1 MKKILSLLL
10 AVVMVFGLMTAAFAA
25 DADLAGKT
33 VVLHTNDVHGQVDLY
48 AKVAALKK
56 DYEAKGADVILVD
69 AGDYAQGTPY
79 VSDSQGKTAIELMN
93 AAGYDVVTLGNH
105 EFDYG
110 YANLQTIMKDAKF
123 KVVCNIKYNGKLAF
137 DASYVVETKGGLK
150 VGFLGLTTPETST
163 KAHPAK
169 IKGVTFMA
177 QNALYSFATQEAADL
192 KAGGSDVVIAL
203 THLGVDPESKP
214 NRSTDLYANAKGID
228 FIIDGHSHTKMTE
241 GENGEPIQSTE
252 TKLKYVGVVVID
264 NATKKIES
272 NELIQ
277 LDGYANEDADTK
289 AAADAI
295 ITDVDARL
303 GAVFAKSEVELNG
316 KRDPGVRTQETNLGD
331 LITDAL
337 LWYATKD
344 GKLDVPA
351 DHIVAVTNGGG
362 IRASIKAGDITMK
375 DINTVLPFG
384 NTVAVVYISG
394 EKLLESLEAATQSA
408 PTALG
413 GFPQIAGINLSLCTG
428 AAYDKQD
435 ETYPGGSTYYG
446 PKSINRV
453 TINSI
458 NGKPFRAKD
467 TYAVVTND
475 FMAAGGDVYYAFA
488 SSPKIVDTGTP
499 MDEALVEFIKVKL
512 NGVIGK
518 EYENAQGRLNM
529 AVFNDVPNNI
539 WYTKAVNY
547 VAEKSLMNGTGASFK
562 PMDSTSRAMLVT
574 VLYRMAGSPEVE
586 GKVSETFKDCVDGSY
601 YANAVLWASQNNI
614 VNGYGDS
621 FKPNQAVTRQEMAK
635 ILYGYDKVME
645 KKAGETFAVQLTY
658 TDLDS
663 IAGWALEGV
672 NYCTAAGYLSGSNN
686 AFSPKGNATRA
697 MTAQVLMNMTAEK
710 EAA

>member
-192 KAGGSDVVIAL
+192 KADGSDVVIAL

-295 ITDVDARL
+295 IADVDARL

-645 KKAGETFAVQLTY
+645 KAGETFAVQLTY

>member
-192 KAGGSDVVIAL
+192 KADGSDVVIAL

-518 EYENAQGRLNM
+518 EYENAQGRLNT

-645 KKAGETFAVQLTY
+645 KAGETFAVQLTY

>member
-277 LDGYANEDADTK
+277 LDGYANEDTDTK

-645 KKAGETFAVQLTY
+645 KAGETFAVQLTY

>member
-586 GKVSETFKDCVDGSY
+586 GKVSETFKDCVDGCY

-645 KKAGETFAVQLTY
+645 KAGETFAVQLTY

>member
-228 FIIDGHSHTKMTE
+228 FIIDGPSHTKMTE

-645 KKAGETFAVQLTY
+645 KAGETFAVQLTY

>member
-645 KKAGETFAVQLTY
+645 KAGETFAVQLTY

>member
-177 QNALYSFATQEAADL
+177 QNALYSFATQEAANL
-192 KAGGSDVVIAL
+192 KADGSDVVIAL

-277 LDGYANEDADTK
+277 LDGYANENADTK

-645 KKAGETFAVQLTY
+645 KAGETFAVQLTY

>member
-69 AGDYAQGTPY
+69 AGDYIQGTPY

-150 VGFLGLTTPETST
+150 VGFLGLTTPETAT

-192 KAGGSDVVIAL
+192 KADGSDVVIAL

-228 FIIDGHSHTKMTE
+228 FIIDGHSHTTMTE

-295 ITDVDARL
+295 IADVDARL

-645 KKAGETFAVQLTY
+645 KAGETFAVQLTY

>member
-93 AAGYDVVTLGNH
+93 AAGYDVVTRGNH

-645 KKAGETFAVQLTY
+645 KAGETFAVQLTY

>member
-137 DASYVVETKGGLK
+137 DASHVVETKGGLK

-177 QNALYSFATQEAADL
+177 QNALYSFATQEAANL
-192 KAGGSDVVIAL
+192 KADGSDVVIAL

-645 KKAGETFAVQLTY
+645 KAGETFAVQLTY

>member
-69 AGDYAQGTPY
+69 AGDYIQGTPY

-192 KAGGSDVVIAL
+192 KADGSDVVIAL

-295 ITDVDARL
+295 IADVDARL

-645 KKAGETFAVQLTY
+645 KAGETFAVQLTY

>member
-150 VGFLGLTTPETST
+150 VGFLGLTTPETAT

-177 QNALYSFATQEAADL
+177 QNALYSFATQEAANL
-192 KAGGSDVVIAL
+192 KADGSDVVIAL

-303 GAVFAKSEVELNG
+303 GAVFAKSEVDLNG

-645 KKAGETFAVQLTY
+645 KAGETFAVQLTY

>member
-177 QNALYSFATQEAADL
+177 QNALYSFASQEAVDL

-645 KKAGETFAVQLTY
+645 KAGETFAVQLTY

>member
-163 KAHPAK
+163 KAHPAR

-192 KAGGSDVVIAL
+192 KADGSDVVIAL

-337 LWYATKD
+337 MWYATKD

-645 KKAGETFAVQLTY
+645 KAGETFAVQLTY

>member
-177 QNALYSFATQEAADL
+177 QNALYSFASQEAADL

-458 NGKPFRAKD
+458 NGKPFRAKE

-645 KKAGETFAVQLTY
+645 KAGETFAVQLTY

>member
-177 QNALYSFATQEAADL
+177 QNALYSFATQEAANL
-192 KAGGSDVVIAL
+192 KADGSDVVIAL

-337 LWYATKD
+337 MWYATKD

-645 KKAGETFAVQLTY
+645 KAGETFAVQLTY

>member
-69 AGDYAQGTPY
+69 AGDYIQGTPY

-192 KAGGSDVVIAL
+192 KADGSDVVIAL

-645 KKAGETFAVQLTY
+645 KAGETFAVQLTY

>member
-69 AGDYAQGTPY
+69 AGDYIQGTPY

-192 KAGGSDVVIAL
+192 KADGSDVVIAL

-344 GKLDVPA
+344 GKLDVPV

-645 KKAGETFAVQLTY
+645 KAGETSAVQLTY

>member
-192 KAGGSDVVIAL
+192 KADGSDVVIAL

-295 ITDVDARL
+295 IADVDARL

-645 KKAGETFAVQLTY
+645 KAGETFAVQLTY

-697 MTAQVLMNMTAEK
+697 
-710 EAA
+710 EAAKVLVIFAKLTNR

>member
-192 KAGGSDVVIAL
+192 KADGSDVVIAL

-289 AAADAI
+289 AAAEAI

-645 KKAGETFAVQLTY
+645 KAGETFAVQLTY

-686 AFSPKGNATRA
+686 AFTPKGNATRA

>member
-467 TYAVVTND
+467 TYAVVPND

-645 KKAGETFAVQLTY
+645 KAGETFAVQLTY

>member
-1 MKKILSLLL
+1 
-10 AVVMVFGLMTAAFAA
+10 
-25 DADLAGKT
+25 
-33 VVLHTNDVHGQVDLY
+33 
-48 AKVAALKK
+48 
-56 DYEAKGADVILVD
+56 
-69 AGDYAQGTPY
+69 
-79 VSDSQGKTAIELMN
+79 
-93 AAGYDVVTLGNH
+93 
-105 EFDYG
+105 
-110 YANLQTIMKDAKF
+110 MKDAKF

-177 QNALYSFATQEAADL
+177 QNALYSFATQEAANL
-192 KAGGSDVVIAL
+192 KADGSDVVIAL

-645 KKAGETFAVQLTY
+645 KAGETFAVQLTY

>member
-69 AGDYAQGTPY
+69 AGDYIQGTPY

-150 VGFLGLTTPETST
+150 VGFLGLTTPETAT

-192 KAGGSDVVIAL
+192 KADGSDVVIAL

-467 TYAVVTND
+467 IYAVVTND

-645 KKAGETFAVQLTY
+645 KAGETFAVQLTY

>member
-1 MKKILSLLL
+1 MILYYIMKCAKIHPIFPGLYPRNFNKMRMKFLYTLQKEKEFPFSEKSCMIRIQQNAYRALKIEGGKNTMRKFLATLL
-10 AVVMVFGLMTAAFAA
+10 ALVMTLALMVPASWGENKETYQLP
-25 DADLAGKT
+25 DSLAGKT
-33 VVLHTNDVHGQVDLY
+33 VILHTNDVHGAIDKY
-48 AKVAALKK
+48 AKVAALR
-56 DYEAKGADVILVD
+56 DECYDKGAHQVILLD
-69 AGDYAQGTPY
+69 AGDYSQGSPY
-79 VSDSQGKTAIELMN
+79 VSLSKGATALDMM
-93 AAGYDVVTLGNH
+93 ALVGYDVITLGNH

-137 DASYVVETKGGLK
+137 DASHVVETKGGLK

-177 QNALYSFATQEAADL
+177 QNALYSFATQEAANL
-192 KAGGSDVVIAL
+192 KADGSDVVIAL

-362 IRASIKAGDITMK
+362 IRASIYNAM
-375 DINTVLPFG
+375 
-384 NTVAVVYISG
+384 
-394 EKLLESLEAATQSA
+394 
-408 PTALG
+408 
-413 GFPQIAGINLSLCTG
+413 
-428 AAYDKQD
+428 
-435 ETYPGGSTYYG
+435 
-446 PKSINRV
+446 PKEGV
-453 TINSI
+453 
-458 NGKPFRAKD
+458 
-467 TYAVVTND
+467 
-475 FMAAGGDVYYAFA
+475 
-488 SSPKIVDTGTP
+488 
-499 MDEALVEFIKVKL
+499 EALVRFLSEF
-512 NGVIGK
+512 
-518 EYENAQGRLNM
+518 EA
-529 AVFNDVPNNI
+529 
-539 WYTKAVNY
+539 NY
-547 VAEKSLMNGTGASFK
+547 
-562 PMDSTSRAMLVT
+562 
-574 VLYRMAGSPEVE
+574 
-586 GKVSETFKDCVDGSY
+586 
-601 YANAVLWASQNNI
+601 
-614 VNGYGDS
+614 
-621 FKPNQAVTRQEMAK
+621 
-635 ILYGYDKVME
+635 
-645 KKAGETFAVQLTY
+645 KK
-658 TDLDS
+658 
-663 IAGWALEGV
+663 
-672 NYCTAAGYLSGSNN
+672 
-686 AFSPKGNATRA
+686 
-697 MTAQVLMNMTAEK
+697 
-710 EAA
+710 

>member
-177 QNALYSFATQEAADL
+177 QNALYSFATQEAANL
-192 KAGGSDVVIAL
+192 KADGSDVVIAL

-289 AAADAI
+289 AAAEAI

-645 KKAGETFAVQLTY
+645 KAGETFAVQLTY

>member
-123 KVVCNIKYNGKLAF
+123 KVVCNIKYNGQLAF

-645 KKAGETFAVQLTY
+645 KAGETFAVQLTY

>member
-69 AGDYAQGTPY
+69 AGDYIQGTPY

-150 VGFLGLTTPETST
+150 VGFLGLTTPETAT

-192 KAGGSDVVIAL
+192 KADGSDVVIAL

-645 KKAGETFAVQLTY
+645 KAGETFAVQLTY

>member
-177 QNALYSFATQEAADL
+177 QNALYSFATQEAANL
-192 KAGGSDVVIAL
+192 KADGSDVVIAL

-499 MDEALVEFIKVKL
+499 MDEALVEFIRVKL

-645 KKAGETFAVQLTY
+645 KAGETFAVQLTY

>member
-428 AAYDKQD
+428 AAYAKQD

-645 KKAGETFAVQLTY
+645 KAGETFAVQLTY

>member
-295 ITDVDARL
+295 IADVDARL

-645 KKAGETFAVQLTY
+645 KAGETFAVQLTY

>member
-25 DADLAGKT
+25 NADLAGKT

-192 KAGGSDVVIAL
+192 KADGSDVVIAL

-337 LWYATKD
+337 MWYATKD

-645 KKAGETFAVQLTY
+645 KAGETFAVQLTY

>member
-192 KAGGSDVVIAL
+192 KADGSDVVIAL

-228 FIIDGHSHTKMTE
+228 FNIDGHSHTKMTE

-295 ITDVDARL
+295 IADVDARL

-394 EKLLESLEAATQSA
+394 EKLRESLEAATQSA

-645 KKAGETFAVQLTY
+645 KAGETFAVQLTY

>member
-192 KAGGSDVVIAL
+192 KADGSDVVIAL

-529 AVFNDVPNNI
+529 AIFNDVPNNI

-645 KKAGETFAVQLTY
+645 KAGETFAVQLTY

>member
-137 DASYVVETKGGLK
+137 DASYVVETKGGLR

-645 KKAGETFAVQLTY
+645 KAGETFAVQLTY